1 MGKLGALTREES
13 AREERGRTSFTCYL
27 AHAKR
32 LKRSLKGPRRFDNAL
47 LDNENNNHNNKIL
60 TMCNEQSYL
69 KQHNPVAVRISM
81 KTGIKR
87 FKTKNSKTFIAKSFN
102 THI

>member
-1 MGKLGALTREES
+1 MLSRLPKTPEAQFHLRA
-13 AREERGRTSFTCYL
+13 ASF
-27 AHAKR
+27 H
-32 LKRSLKGPRRFDNAL
+32 NAL
-47 LDNENNNHNNKIL
+47 LNNENNNNNNKIL

-87 FKTKNSKTFIAKSFN
+87 FKTKSLKTFIAKSFH

>member
-1 MGKLGALTREES
+1 MLPRLPKTPEAQFHLRA
-13 AREERGRTSFTCYL
+13 ASF
-27 AHAKR
+27 H
-32 LKRSLKGPRRFDNAL
+32 NAL
-47 LDNENNNHNNKIL
+47 LNNENNNNNNKIL

-81 KTGIKR
+81 KNGIK
-87 FKTKNSKTFIAKSFN
+87 TKSLKTFIAKSFH

>member
-1 MGKLGALTREES
+1 M
-13 AREERGRTSFTCYL
+13 
-27 AHAKR
+27 
-32 LKRSLKGPRRFDNAL
+32 
-47 LDNENNNHNNKIL
+47 NNDNKIL
-60 TMCNEQSYL
+60 TMCNEQGYL

-87 FKTKNSKTFIAKSFN
+87 FKTKSLKTFIAKSFH

>member
-1 MGKLGALTREES
+1 
-13 AREERGRTSFTCYL
+13 
-27 AHAKR
+27 
-32 LKRSLKGPRRFDNAL
+32 
-47 LDNENNNHNNKIL
+47 
-60 TMCNEQSYL
+60 MCNEQSYL

-87 FKTKNSKTFIAKSFN
+87 LKTKRLQTLIAKSFH